1 MTKPSNDLTVRETA
15 AILGVSITQVWR
27 LIRGGEL
34 SAFVNDSIFR
44 SERVTLLS
52 RREVERRRVQRQG
65 KSNG

>member
-1 MTKPSNDLTVRETA
+1 MTKPTYDLTVREA
-15 AILGVSITQVWR
+15 AAVLGVSITQVWR
-27 LIRGGEL
+27 LIRSGEL
-34 SAFVNDSIFR
+34 SAVVNQSVFR